1 MRKMILAQ
9 LTLLACAGF
18 ARAKEAPADFE
29 RKAPVSDADRAASKK
44 VYEDALGIEKGG
56 DVASAASQYAA
67 AIKLDPENAA
77 CLNHYAWF
85 LAVTAP
91 EKMRDP
97 AKALKLALQ
106 AAKATGEKNRDI
118 LDTVAEVYFRI
129 GDHARAVE
137 YGKKALADGLEG
149 HSKQKY
155 LEAQLKK
162 FVDAAAEKAKAPVA
176 PASK

>member
-1 MRKMILAQ
+1 MKTMFLAQ
-9 LTLLACAGF
+9 LMLLACMGI
-18 ARAKEAPADFE
+18 ARAEEAPADFE
-29 RKAPVSDADRAASKK
+29 RKAPVSDADRAAARKM
-44 VYEDALGIEKGG
+44 YEDALGIEKGG
-56 DVASAASQYAA
+56 DVTSAASQYAA

-106 AAKATGEKNRDI
+106 AAKATGGKNRDI

-129 GDHARAVE
+129 GDHVRAVE
-137 YGKKALADGLEG
+137 YAKKALADGLDG
-149 HSKQKY
+149 HSKRKY
-155 LEAQLKK
+155 LEEQLAK
-162 FVDAAAEKAKAPVA
+162 FAAAAAEKAKVPVT
-176 PASK
+176 PASE